1 MGATTL
7 CPMAHDIMT
16 LIRMILGITTNSF
29 MKLSII
35 ASGIMSHS
43 TECCN
48 AECRGA
54 TKCSKQISLIFLFF
68 VQKKV
73 KPPKSEEK
81 KIAKHETL
89 TAL

>member
-35 ASGIMSHS
+35 ASNIMSHNMIV
-43 TECCN
+43 TN
-48 AECRGA
+48 A
-54 TKCSKQISLIFLFF
+54 
-68 VQKKV
+68 
-73 KPPKSEEK
+73 KS
-81 KIAKHETL
+81 
-89 TAL
+89 